1 MKTISVVSGCYNEE
15 GNLRPL
21 YERVCAALDS
31 LGKAYAYELIFIDNA
46 STDRSLEVLREL
58 ATADKRVKVI
68 ANTRNFGHV
77 RSPYHALL
85 QARGQAAIAMASDL
99 QDPPELIPELVKKW
113 EQGYKVVIA
122 VKAGS
127 QESRLMRYLRRLY
140 YRALRRIAQVDLI
153 NDFTGFGLY
162 DQQVIALLRELND
175 PYPYFRG
182 LIAELG
188 FARAQVPFVQPER
201 KWGLTKNNFF
211 TLYDTAMIGLTSYS
225 RFPLR
230 LATFIGMLTGTISF
244 LVGLFYLVYK
254 LVYWQEFSVGQ
265 APLVVGLF
273 FFGSV
278 QLFFLG
284 LLGEY
289 IGAIYTQVLRRPL
302 VVEKERINFEA

>member
-21 YERVCAALDS
+21 YERLCAALDS
-31 LGKAYAYELIFIDNA
+31 LGEAYAYELIFIDNA
-46 STDRSLEVLREL
+46 SNDRSLEVLREL
-58 ATADKRVKVI
+58 AAADRRVKVI

-85 QARGQAAIAMASDL
+85 QASGQAVVGMASDL
-99 QDPPELIPELVKKW
+99 QDPPELIPELVKQW
-113 EQGYKVVIA
+113 EQGYRVVVA

-127 QESRLMRYLRRLY
+127 QENGLMSSLRKLY
-140 YRALRRIAQVDLI
+140 YRTLRSLAQVDLI
-153 NDFTGFGLY
+153 NDFSGFGLY
-162 DQQVIALLRELND
+162 DQQVIAMLRQIND

-188 FARAQVPFVQPER
+188 FERAEVPFFKPGR

-211 TLYDTAMIGLTSYS
+211 TLYDMAMMGLTSYS
-225 RFPLR
+225 RLPLR
-230 LATFIGMLTGTISF
+230 MATFIGMLTGAISF

-254 LVYWQEFSVGQ
+254 LIYWQEFSVGQ

-302 VVEKERINFEA
+302 VVEKERINFEP